1 MPSIASPNGLV
12 PVNHPSG
19 VIRPFAMT
27 IVTGYTSNIFQNQPV
42 KIGTTSTYEG
52 TIVVATAGD
61 VEGFIGTFQGVE
73 FTDSDG
79 RRRVSNKWT
88 ASAAATDIVA
98 YVTLDSTIT
107 YQIQSNA
114 ALVVADIGKQY
125 DYSAAAGNTT
135 TGLSSQ
141 SLDVAS
147 VITGSG
153 TAQLRLI
160 GIVAGPDNN
169 WGDTY
174 VNALVQI
181 VEHQNVAV
189 KNAY

>member
-1 MPSIASPNGLV
+1 MPSTASPYGLI

-27 IVTGYTSNIFQNQPV
+27 IASGYAANVFQNQPV
-42 KIGTTSTYEG
+42 KIDPTDG
-52 TIVVATAGD
+52 TIVVASAGD
-61 VEGFIGTFQGVE
+61 SDGFIGTFQGVE
-73 FTDSDG
+73 WTDSDQ

-88 ASAAATDIVA
+88 TGTVGSEVVA
-98 YVTLDSTIT
+98 YVTIDQSIT

-114 ALVVADIGKQY
+114 ALAIADIGKQY

-141 SLDVAS
+141 SLNVSSVVAS
-147 VITGSG
+147 GG

-160 GIVAGPDNN
+160 GIVPGPDNN

-181 VEHQNVAV
+181 VEHQNTAA